1 VAIGQ
6 LLHSHHMMFER
17 GTCVGGDFG
26 KSLRRFDRGA

>member
-1 VAIGQ
+1 
-6 LLHSHHMMFER
+6 MMFER